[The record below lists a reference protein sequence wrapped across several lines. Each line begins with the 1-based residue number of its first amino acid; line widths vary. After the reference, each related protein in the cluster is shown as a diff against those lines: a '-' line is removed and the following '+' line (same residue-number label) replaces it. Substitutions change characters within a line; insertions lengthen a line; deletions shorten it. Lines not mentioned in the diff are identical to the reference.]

1 MSVIALILKI
11 LLRGMQLLI
20 FARIILAFFPANR
33 KSIALSV
40 PYAVTEPVVMPV
52 RSLLF
57 MIGPIKRLPLDISPV
72 VVFALIELLIA
83 LI

>member
-1 MSVIALILKI
+1 
-11 LLRGMQLLI
+11 
-20 FARIILAFFPANR
+20 
-33 KSIALSV
+33 
-40 PYAVTEPVVMPV
+40 MPV

-72 VVFALIELLIA
+72 VVFLLIELLIA